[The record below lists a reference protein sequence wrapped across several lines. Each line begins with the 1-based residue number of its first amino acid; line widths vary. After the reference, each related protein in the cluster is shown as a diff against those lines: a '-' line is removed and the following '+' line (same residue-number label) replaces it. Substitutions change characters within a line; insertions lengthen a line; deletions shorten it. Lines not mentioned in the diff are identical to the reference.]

1 MNTKDKIL
9 KTALDLFNNRGLD
22 KVSPRLI
29 AEKVGISDGNLRYHF
44 KTKELL
50 ITQLYENMLAEL
62 DANMQQQQQT
72 SFSLAGLLDHIK
84 IGIETQYKYKFILI
98 NLVEICRNIK
108 LIRKH
113 YREATRR
120 RQEEFH
126 FNVDK
131 LIDTGFILESKD
143 LQHRNNVFAVY
154 HILGNFWAIE
164 ADLQG
169 ETDATCIVNYF
180 FRVNSSLMIPYLT
193 EKGWQAFQQYFN
205 EPQKPHPYH
214 GHFL

>member
-9 KTALDLFNNRGLD
+9 KTALDLFNNKGLD

-29 AEKVGISDGNLRYHF
+29 AEKLGISDGNLRYHF

-50 ITQLYENMLAEL
+50 IIQLYENMLAEL
-62 DANMQQQQQT
+62 DANMQQQKQA
-72 SFSLAGLLDHIK
+72 SFSLAELLDYIK

-98 NLVEICRNIK
+98 NLVEICRNIE

-120 RQEEFH
+120 RHEVFH
-126 FNVDK
+126 YNVNK
-131 LIDTGFILESKD
+131 LIEAGFIIESDD
-143 LQHRNNVFAVY
+143 LQHRNNIFAIY

-169 ETDATCIVNYF
+169 ETKADCIVNYF
-180 FRVNSSLMIPYLT
+180 FRVNSSMMVPYLT
-193 EKGWQAFQQYFN
+193 EKGWEAFQQYFK
-205 EPQKPHPYH
+205 EPQRPHPYLSH
-214 GHFL
+214 LG